1 MKMEPQAPMTKV
13 TNPPSSVRRYRPRL
27 GLGIGVLLALVAAS
41 APAAEPW
48 EKVCAEQA
56 ATPEIEQAVP
66 LVPHPGKW
74 RGKAFGDKEKHDV
87 EVVDCGR
94 TIQGMARV
102 SFVKGVVGKGV
113 PLERDEDDGRYRAK
127 FVYTEGRAAVV
138 VTWDLEADSESRM
151 TGQMSIMGRSREATA
166 ELLEAKPNPELTTCE
181 CDALGSRRDVLAGL
195 LTDSGQDT
203 RPTAQSGATRGW
215 TTDPESCAILSA
227 DLDPEFPTQASF
239 ETAARA
245 SWQGELVHRERC
257 CAVHREGAADADMPA
272 SYSEW
277 ISAAAEDYASDE
289 IAALTAQVGALD
301 AWLQASCVADQE

>member
-1 MKMEPQAPMTKV
+1 M
-13 TNPPSSVRRYRPRL
+13 
-27 GLGIGVLLALVAAS
+27 GIGVLLALFAAS

-48 EKVCAEQA
+48 EKVCAEEA

-113 PLERDEDDGRYRAK
+113 PLKRDEDDGHYRAK
-127 FVYTEGRAAVV
+127 FVYTEGGPAAVV
-138 VTWDLEADSESRM
+138 VTWDLEVESESRM
-151 TGQMSIMGRSREATA
+151 TGQMSIIGRFRQVTA

-181 CDALGSRRDVLAGL
+181 CDALEGRRDVLAGL
-195 LTDSGQDT
+195 LTHSGQNT
-203 RPTAQSGATRGW
+203 RPTAHNSATRGW
-215 TTDPESCAILSA
+215 TTDSETCAILRT
-227 DLDPEFPTQASF
+227 DLDPQFPTQASF

-257 CAVHREGAADADMPA
+257 CTVHRAGALDAGVPA

-277 ISAAAEDYASDE
+277 ISATGEDYASDE
-289 IAALTAQVGALD
+289 IAALTAEIGALD
-301 AWLQASCVADQE
+301 AWLLASCVSDQE